1 MTTNLKSPTET
12 GNATGSVDDK
22 VIIDEAFYVKKTRW
36 GTWNSYDLQDV
47 PLILALTEDS
57 CISGTRFYLKGRQDN
72 WEGYNASIHSGII
85 DGKL

>member
-22 VIIDEAFYVKKTRW
+22 VIIDEAFYVKKRRSGLW
-36 GTWNSYDLQDV
+36 QSLDLQGV
-47 PLILALTEDS
+47 PLVYALTEEG
-57 CISGTRFYLKGRQDN
+57 CISGTRFYLKGRQEN
-72 WEGYNASIHSGII
+72 WEGHDVSTHDGTV